1 MGNDEQER
9 QEAELREAVEKGRRY
24 KIAGEVLKEFLDDR
38 REEIIR
44 AFESGIYG
52 DDISEPL
59 SELRIMK
66 RFRSLCQTQIDI
78 GELAEKELTEYGSE

>member
-1 MGNDEQER
+1 MENDEQER

-44 AFESGIYG
+44 AFENGIYAG
-52 DDISEPL
+52 DIKEPL

-78 GELAEKELTEYGSE
+78 GELAEKELTEHGSE